1 MFMWSIH
8 VLTYKNDLFFL
19 IALWCA
25 LINFIKVNFTNN
37 KMHLLLNIWL
47 EFWNMY
53 ALTWPPTHWRHRT
66 LTSPQKIIL
75 CYFIVWTTSP
85 LHCMP
90 HWSYFLPNLSFWK
103 LISPCSSLAFKLFSP
118 PLLWW
123 WNGIFWMAFYFLPE
137 LMSAYCHLFL
147 YLLSFYIK
155 QFRIAWM
162 CKVFTSSLCVC
173 IKF

>member
-1 MFMWSIH
+1 MLSIDAFSPLSIIFMWSIH
-8 VLTYKNDLFFL
+8 VLTYKNDLFFS

-53 ALTWPPTHWRHRT
+53 ALTWPPTYWRHRT

-90 HWSYFLPNLSFWK
+90 HWSYFLPNLSFWNINLSMFLPGFQTFQSPIALMMK
-103 LISPCSSLAFKLFSP
+103 WNLLNGLLFSTWADVCLLSLISLFTV
-118 PLLWW
+118 LLYKT
-123 WNGIFWMAFYFLPE
+123 I
-137 LMSAYCHLFL
+137 
-147 YLLSFYIK
+147 
-155 QFRIAWM
+155 
-162 CKVFTSSLCVC
+162 
-173 IKF
+173 